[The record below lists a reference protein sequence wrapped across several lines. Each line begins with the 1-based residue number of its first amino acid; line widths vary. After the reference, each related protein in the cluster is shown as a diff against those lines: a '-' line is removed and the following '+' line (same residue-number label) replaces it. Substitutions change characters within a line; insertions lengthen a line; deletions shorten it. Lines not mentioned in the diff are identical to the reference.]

1 VTGDGPAMEYQQA
14 LSIARTLAEL
24 LESAR
29 MALRR

>member
-1 VTGDGPAMEYQQA
+1 MEYQQA